1 MVTELEG
8 VVYIVVGI
16 LILAGIWL
24 TYISYMM
31 WKKHRQEKAEK
42 AKDGDEEKAGKIT
55 KAEQLQREVMAKK
68 DADKLG
74 YIGIICGAVGLFIF
88 WWLGIVAISL
98 GVGALSKKS
107 NIGIAA
113 VILGI
118 IDIIGYIYVLIFV
131 L

>member
-98 GVGALSKKS
+98 GV
-107 NIGIAA
+107 
-113 VILGI
+113 
-118 IDIIGYIYVLIFV
+118 
-131 L
+131 